1 MSENSS
7 DSESSCGWT
16 ILNHEG
22 SDIETLHCEVEP
34 CPDFDLEHSTAF
46 VENVQPD
53 SADDLSGV
61 CSNEVPISNVE
72 SLQYTVEDQ
81 QEATELLS
89 SYHSSTKPESPSILA
104 EHHDEGGAGGEDSH
118 CEAVSDD
125 SDIVTLEPP
134 KVDEVGPLEEEIPED
149 LLENKDLNMSF
160 SSSSQYTF
168 SQPET
173 VFPSQPSEEES
184 SNDEAS
190 DYCGPILRRRR
201 SRKSTTSGSE
211 SENRTSTE
219 QPPAPAP
226 RTLGWMGSGLNKC
239 IILALVIAISMGF
252 GHFYGTIQ
260 ILERQR
266 NVEKIRESELNEMKD
281 DLYQCQREQEV
292 TIEHK
297 LPLQDVVEQLT
308 EDLEEKH
315 DLVLSL
321 EDLMDQITKEN
332 HMLKQKQND
341 LKLEADD
348 LTVSLKTTEVQNK
361 NLALENQHLRESL
374 EKEEQALSSLK
385 EELRK
390 LREQIRNL
398 DEKGRHEIML
408 LENQKLK
415 EHLKEERHKVRTFRT
430 QKESLLN
437 EAQLLRKELDNERKI
452 TDTLRV
458 ELEEISKRRSSA
470 DSFESDQEI
479 EHLKDRLSELEKK
492 LNFEQQRSD
501 LWERLYIE
509 TKEQNE
515 KLEDENSHQETDHSK
530 GGPSKGK
537 TKKGKDT
544 FFNSVKDTFDAMKN
558 STKEFVRHHKE
569 KIKQAKEAVKENLKK
584 FSDSVKNTFRHFK
597 DTTRNMFNKNRNRKY
612 GERRREETKG
622 ARSVRREHGPNAEKM
637 YPNKATAGGHEY
649 EEPQNDQR
657 SDQYEDGAAWKSPC
671 EEKASHY
678 PNKKGC
684 SGVYDCAHQE
694 SISLFN
700 KVLDPVRVEEF
711 NDLMQVYLQEQVDNF
726 QHWEELEQFINRFFP
741 DGIFIHDQMLFT
753 DFVKNVEDY
762 LEDMKEYQTSTGGVF
777 EDLDEFVYRHY
788 FGNAYSTAY
797 GPRKPERVTPY
808 KNSENKNQRKEEEKH
823 QARYKREGKWNK
835 HGRANGRQMAN
846 VEIELGQLPFDPKY

>member
-1 MSENSS
+1 MSGNSS

-16 ILNHEG
+16 IINHEG
-22 SDIETLHCEVEP
+22 SDIETLHSEAEP
-34 CPDFDLEHSTAF
+34 CAEQSSDPCSALGEDVRPDATPPL
-46 VENVQPD
+46 
-53 SADDLSGV
+53 ADV
-61 CSNEVPISNVE
+61 CSNEVATSNVE
-72 SLQYTVEDQ
+72 NLHSTSDQ
-81 QEATELLS
+81 QGTAELLS
-89 SYHSSTKPESPSILA
+89 YISPVQA
-104 EHHDEGGAGGEDSH
+104 EHPGEEGTVAEDSP

-125 SDIVTLEPP
+125 SDIVTLETP
-134 KVDEVGPLEEEIPED
+134 KVDEVGPEEEEVIPED
-149 LLENKDLNMSF
+149 LSGNSDLNMSF

-168 SQPET
+168 SQPEA
-173 VFPSQPSEEES
+173 VFTSQPSEEDS

-190 DYCGPILRRRR
+190 DDSGPVLRRRR
-201 SRKSTTSGSE
+201 SKKSVTSASE
-211 SENRTSTE
+211 CENRTSAE
-219 QPPAPAP
+219 PPVAPAP
-226 RTLGWMGSGLNKC
+226 RAWRWMSSGLNKC
-239 IILALVIAISMGF
+239 IILSLVIAISMGF

-266 NVEKIRESELNEMKD
+266 YAEKIHENELNDMKD
-281 DLYQCQREQEV
+281 DLFQCQRDQET

-297 LPLQDVVEQLT
+297 EVVEQLT
-308 EDLEEKH
+308 EDLEERQ
-315 DLVLSL
+315 DMVLSL
-321 EDLMDQITKEN
+321 KGLMDKIAKEN
-332 HMLKQKQND
+332 HILQQKQSD

-348 LTVSLKTTEVQNK
+348 LSTSLKTTELQK
-361 NLALENQHLRESL
+361 KTLALENQHLRESL
-374 EKEEQALSSLK
+374 EKEEQTLSSLK

-398 DEKGRHEIML
+398 DEKGRHEIMM

-415 EHLKEERHKVRTFRT
+415 EHLKEERQKLRSFRT
-430 QKESLLN
+430 QKETLLN
-437 EAQLLRKELDNERKI
+437 EAQLLRKELDNERRI
-452 TDTLRV
+452 TDSLRV

-470 DSFESDQEI
+470 TSFESDHEI
-479 EHLKDRLSELEKK
+479 EHLMDRLSELEKK

-515 KLEDENSHQETDHSK
+515 KLEARNSQQGTDQPKEGKSK
-530 GGPSKGK
+530 DK
-537 TKKGKDT
+537 TKKKGKDT

-597 DTTRNMFNKNRNRKY
+597 DTTRGMFDKNRNRKHA
-612 GERRREETKG
+612 ERKREESKG
-622 ARSVRREHGPNAEKM
+622 ARTVRHEYKPDAEKM
-637 YPNKATAGGHEY
+637 YPNKATASRHQY
-649 EEPQNDQR
+649 EEPQDDPSSKQF
-657 SDQYEDGAAWKSPC
+657 EGTAAWKSND
-671 EEKASHY
+671 EKVNNN

-741 DGIFIHDQMLFT
+741 NGVFIHDQMLFT

-762 LEDMKEYQTSTGGVF
+762 LEDMKEYQTNTGGVF

-788 FGNAYSTAY
+788 FGNTYSTPY
-797 GPRKPERVTPY
+797 GPRKPERIIPY
-808 KNSENKNQRKEEEKH
+808 NAENKNHRKVEEKR
-823 QARYKREGKWNK
+823 QAQYKREGKWNK
-835 HGRANGRQMAN
+835 RANGRQMVN

>member
-1 MSENSS
+1 MSGNSS

-22 SDIETLHCEVEP
+22 SDIETLPSEVGP
-34 CPDFDLEHSTAF
+34 CPDLAFDHSTTF
-46 VENVQPD
+46 VDNVHPD
-53 SADDLSGV
+53 SAGV
-61 CSNEVPISNVE
+61 WSNEVSISNVE
-72 SLQYTVEDQ
+72 NLHYTPEDQ
-81 QEATELLS
+81 QGVTEQ
-89 SYHSSTKPESPSILA
+89 SPSCGSYTNPVSSPVNT
-104 EHHDEGGAGGEDSH
+104 EDHHKQGAVGEDSH

-149 LLENKDLNMSF
+149 LSGNKDLNMSF

-173 VFPSQPSEEES
+173 VFPSRPSEEDS

-190 DYCGPILRRRR
+190 DDSGPILRRRR

-211 SENRTSTE
+211 SENRAPTE

-226 RTLGWMGSGLNKC
+226 RTSGWMSSGLNKC

-266 NVEKIRESELNEMKD
+266 YVEKILESELNEMKD
-281 DLYQCQREQEV
+281 DLHQCQREQEV
-292 TIEHK
+292 TVDHE
-297 LPLQDVVEQLT
+297 DATGQLS
-308 EDLEEKH
+308 EDFEEKQ
-315 DLVLSL
+315 DLMLSL
-321 EDLMDQITKEN
+321 ESLMVKITKEN
-332 HMLKQKQND
+332 HMLKQKQNE

-348 LTVSLKTTEVQNK
+348 IAANLKTTEVQNR

-398 DEKGRHEIML
+398 DEKGRHEIMQ

-415 EHLKEERHKVRTFRT
+415 EHLKEERQKVRTFRT

-437 EAQLLRKELDNERKI
+437 DAQLLRKELDNERTI
-452 TDTLRV
+452 TDSLRV
-458 ELEEISKRRSSA
+458 ELEEISKRRSAS
-470 DSFESDQEI
+470 SYQSDHEI
-479 EHLKDRLSELEKK
+479 EHLKDRLTELEKK

-515 KLEDENSHQETDHSK
+515 KLEAGNSHQEADPSK
-530 GGPSKGK
+530 EGTSKGK
-537 TKKGKDT
+537 TKKKEKDT

-569 KIKQAKEAVKENLKK
+569 KIKQAKEAVKDNLKK

-597 DTTRNMFNKNRNRKY
+597 DTTRNMFDKNYNRKHA
-612 GERRREETKG
+612 ERRREETKG
-622 ARSVRREHGPNAEKM
+622 ARTVRRQYNPHAEKM
-637 YPNKATAGGHEY
+637 YSHKATAGHHEY
-649 EEPQNDQR
+649 GGPQDDQN
-657 SDQYEDGAAWKSPC
+657 SDQYKHTESWKSTS
-671 EEKASHY
+671 EEKIKIY

-726 QHWEELEQFINRFFP
+726 QHWEELEQFINGFFP
-741 DGIFIHDQMLFT
+741 DGVFIHDQMLFT

-762 LEDMKEYQTSTGGVF
+762 LEDMKEYQTNAGGVF

-788 FGNAYSTAY
+788 FGNAYSTPY
-797 GPRKPERVTPY
+797 GPRKPERTTY
-808 KNSENKNQRKEEEKH
+808 KNSENKNHRKEEEKH
-823 QARYKREGKWNK
+823 QSRYKREGKWNK